1 VGVRSTPKAA
11 VIAVA
16 AIGLIMP
23 GWLTGVAGAE
33 VSPSDSGVG
42 APATVAVA
50 EEPTE
55 SDPVEP
61 GPVEPEPVPEPPKPV
76 QPEPVP
82 VPPKPTKPETRAV
95 VFSIDGQTVRRPT
108 RVAPGSVVRITGVNP
123 SSTVEIVHVRDPRTT
138 FDVRQT
144 GKKRV
149 YLSEPLPPSTPV
161 RVIVRGS
168 DGSSAAVRVTT
179 IAAPNTFSMTVTPS
193 STSGVMGAGIP
204 LRVTFN
210 RAITNRAAVE
220 RALVVESTKKLGAAS
235 WHWVSSTQVVFRPK
249 NFWPGNT
256 RVTLNADLRAV
267 EGSPGWWGPRVT
279 STFRIGD
286 QVILRTNFR
295 TRVMT
300 YVRNG
305 VAERTFPISGG
316 KSGWETRDG
325 IKLIT
330 THEKQRR
337 LINPDPV
344 NGWNV
349 LTNYAMRLTQSGEF
363 IHDATWNRSIGR
375 LNNSHGCTNMTVP
388 DVRWVFYNTRYGD
401 IVTSS
406 GSGVRVNKGEFL
418 AGYWNY
424 SWAEW
429 TAGSALRTRR

>member
-1 VGVRSTPKAA
+1 MRRTPKAA

-16 AIGLIMP
+16 AISLVVP

-33 VSPSDSGVG
+33 VTTGGDVAVAPSVDEATDGPTDDTTDSSPSDPPEVS
-42 APATVAVA
+42 
-50 EEPTE
+50 
-55 SDPVEP
+55 
-61 GPVEPEPVPEPPKPV
+61 EPEQPQPPAPTPPRPPKPA
-76 QPEPVP
+76 
-82 VPPKPTKPETRAV
+82 KPETRGVA
-95 VFSIDGQTVRRPT
+95 FSVDGQTVRRPT

-123 SSTVEIVHVRDPRTT
+123 NSTVEIVHVRDAKTT
-138 FDVRQT
+138 FTVTQT
-144 GKKRV
+144 RKARV
-149 YLSEPLPPSTPV
+149 YVSQPLPPSTPV

-168 DGSSAAVRVTT
+168 DGSSAGVRVNTT
-179 IAAPNTFSMTVTPS
+179 AAPNTFSMTVTPS

-204 LRVTFN
+204 LRVMFN

-220 RALVVESTKKLGAAS
+220 RALVVESTKRLGAAS
-235 WHWVSSTQVVFRPK
+235 WHWVSPTQVVFRPK

-256 RVTLNADLRAV
+256 RVTLNADLRAI
-267 EGSPGWWGPRVT
+267 EGAPGWWGPRVT
-279 STFRIGD
+279 SSFRIGD

-295 TRVMT
+295 TRTMT

-325 IKLIT
+325 VKLIT

-363 IHDATWNRSIGR
+363 IHDATWNYNIGR

-388 DVRWVFYNTRYGD
+388 DARWVFYNTRYGD

-429 TAGSALRTRR
+429 TAGSALR